1 MGEPGVKGEKGKPM
15 NIEEFKGTNFT
26 VITVKVGD
34 YLLCF
39 LNCNLKI
46 DNLKIEEH
54 LMKNC

>member
-15 NIEEFKGTNFT
+15 NIKEIIASNLS

>member
-15 NIEEFKGTNFT
+15 DIKEIIGTNVT
-26 VITVKVGD
+26 VIRVKVGD

-54 LMKNC
+54 FMKNC

>member
-15 NIEEFKGTNFT
+15 NIKEIIGSNLT
-26 VITVKVGD
+26 VIRVKVGD

-46 DNLKIEEH
+46 DNLQIEEH
-54 LMKNC
+54 FMKNC

>member
-15 NIEEFKGTNFT
+15 DIKEIIGTNVT
-26 VITVKVGD
+26 VIRVKVGD

>member
-15 NIEEFKGTNFT
+15 NIEEIKASNLT
-26 VITVKVGD
+26 VIRVKVGD

-46 DNLKIEEH
+46 DNLKIAEH